1 MGDKGKA
8 VPLTE
13 DKFLVVVS
21 LIVDGEVGFVELVV
35 IFKVLKKFVDESRK
49 VLTILVVLFPTSKF
63 VALKD
68 IL

>member
-1 MGDKGKA
+1 MGDKGKV

-13 DKFLVVVS
+13 DKFLVVV
-21 LIVDGEVGFVELVV
+21 IVDGEVGFVELVV
-35 IFKVLKKFVDESRK
+35 IFKVLKKFVDESGK
-49 VLTILVVLFPTSKF
+49 VFTILVVLFPTSKF